1 MREIYIRKTDGL
13 DIAVVEDGRLVEYF
27 PAEDESS
34 SEAIILGKVER
45 IMPGMKAAFVQIG
58 QEKCGFLPLEERNC
72 PDLPKLQTGMP
83 VLVQVRKEAQGV
95 KGAFLSRDI
104 NLCGEFVL
112 FSPMNRMTAVSSR
125 ITKEKHRKALKDL
138 AKDISGG
145 EFGLIMRSAS
155 HKADEVL
162 IREEVEA
169 LRTCWEA
176 IRKAAPTAHVPSV
189 LHASR
194 STLDLV
200 LADYH
205 PRGIDRICTNDAS
218 LTHRLSFFAPVTVM
232 GDNLFDVARI
242 SNQLKTGLDR
252 RVWLE
257 SGGNLVFDPCEAMTV
272 IDVNTAKFTGKN
284 ALADTVLTTNLEGC
298 EEIARQVRLRNLS
311 GIIII
316 DMIDMI
322 SREHHHAVLEALNR
336 VFAAD
341 RVKTVVHG
349 FTSLGLVEMTR
360 KRSRPPLREM
370 LKKESNQLEE

>member
-1 MREIYIRKTDGL
+1 MREIYIRKADGI
-13 DIAVVEDGRLVEYF
+13 DVAVVEDGRLVEYF
-27 PAEDESS
+27 PADDAASTES
-34 SEAIILGKVER
+34 IYLGKVER
-45 IMPGMKAAFVQIG
+45 IVPGMKAAFIQIG

-72 PDLPKLQTGMP
+72 QSLPKLQCGMS
-83 VLVQVRKEAQGV
+83 VIVQVRKEAQGV

-125 ITKEKHRKALKDL
+125 ITKEKHRKALKEL

-145 EFGLIMRSAS
+145 EFGLIMRHAS
-155 HKADEVL
+155 LGADESL
-162 IREEVEA
+162 IRNEVEE
-169 LRTCWEA
+169 LRACWEA
-176 IRKAAPTAHVPSV
+176 IAKAAPTAHVPSV
-189 LHASR
+189 LHAPR
-194 STLDLV
+194 TTLDLV

-205 PRGIDRICTNDAS
+205 PRGIDRICTNDVT
-218 LTHRLSFFAPVTVM
+218 LTDMLSAWAPIMVM

-242 SNQLKTGLDR
+242 STQLQKALDR

-257 SGGNLVFDPCEAMTV
+257 SGGNLIFDPCEAMTV
-272 IDVNTAKFTGKN
+272 IDVNTAKFTGKDR
-284 ALADTVLTTNLEGC
+284 LADTVLQTNLEAC

-322 SREHHHAVLEALNR
+322 SREHHHAVLEALKR
-336 VFAAD
+336 AFAAD

-370 LKKESNQLEE
+370 LKKETHQLEE

>member
-1 MREIYIRKTDGL
+1 MREIYVRKVDGM

-27 PAEDESS
+27 PADDAAST
-34 SEAIILGKVER
+34 EAIYLGKVER
-45 IMPGMKAAFVQIG
+45 VVPGMKAAFIQIG

-72 PDLPKLQTGMP
+72 ADLPKLQCGMS
-83 VLVQVRKEAQGV
+83 VIVQVRKEAQGV
-95 KGAFLSRDI
+95 KGAFLSRDV
-104 NLCGEFVL
+104 NLCGEFIL

-125 ITKEKHRKALKDL
+125 IAKEKHRKALKEL
-138 AKDISGG
+138 AKDITGG
-145 EFGLIMRSAS
+145 EFGLIMRNAS
-155 HKADEVL
+155 LGADESL
-162 IREEVEA
+162 IRAEVDE
-169 LRTCWEA
+169 LRVRWEK
-176 IRKAAPTAHVPSV
+176 IRKAVPTAHVPSI
-189 LHASR
+189 LHAPR
-194 STLDLV
+194 TTLDLV

-218 LTHRLSFFAPVTVM
+218 LTDKLSAYAPVMVM

-242 SNQLKTGLDR
+242 STQLQRGLDR

-257 SGGNLVFDPCEAMTV
+257 SGGNLIFDPCEAMTV
-272 IDVNTAKFTGKN
+272 IDVNTAKFTGKDR
-284 ALADTVLTTNLEGC
+284 LADTVLQTNLEAC
-298 EEIARQVRLRNLS
+298 AEIARQVRLRNIS

-336 VFAAD
+336 AFAAD

-360 KRSRPPLREM
+360 KRSRPPLREL
-370 LKKESNQLEE
+370 LKKETHQLEE